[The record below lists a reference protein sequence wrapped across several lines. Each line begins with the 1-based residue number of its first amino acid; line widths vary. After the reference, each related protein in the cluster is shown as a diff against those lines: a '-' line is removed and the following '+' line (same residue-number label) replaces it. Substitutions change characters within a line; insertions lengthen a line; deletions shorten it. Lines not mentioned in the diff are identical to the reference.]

1 MLCSERDVMKDFG
14 IPAWLPLNDAVS
26 LVGPCIAAGAFS
38 DPLNQDNYAA
48 ASFKDEQ
55 TPLGFNRSG

>member
-1 MLCSERDVMKDFG
+1 MKDFG